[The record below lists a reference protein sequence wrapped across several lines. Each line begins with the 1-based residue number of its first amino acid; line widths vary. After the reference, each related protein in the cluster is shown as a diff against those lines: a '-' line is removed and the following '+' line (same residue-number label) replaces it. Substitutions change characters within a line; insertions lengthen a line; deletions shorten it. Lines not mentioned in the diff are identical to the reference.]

1 MKSPKSIAP
10 MQYDIPAMDRQWKM
24 STIFKRS

>member
-24 STIFKRS
+24 STIF